1 MKTRERH
8 GVEGCFERVLPRVA
22 QRLRARPVK
31 TAARV
36 AALWVALAVT
46 ASVRVAS
53 AQAGDVAAQS
63 DEDAAIRQGVA
74 LRREGRDSDA
84 VVVFQRAYDRWRSPR
99 AAAQLGLCEQALG
112 RWVLAE
118 RHVREALASASDPW
132 VQRTRETLE
141 SALRVA
147 EQHLATIEILG
158 GNDGSELFIDGER
171 VGQLPATRSLR
182 VVIGALRL
190 EARGT
195 GIATIVRTI
204 ELAAG
209 GVERVSLP
217 VQTVSSATATTSTS
231 TTGERPQG
239 PAAVIVGPRV
249 PRALVVHP
257 LVWAG
262 SATVVAGA
270 IATVV
275 AFAVGSSIEG
285 AYHRDCVQIASAPL
299 SCDER
304 FIREQGTLDALGATT
319 GVGWGLVG
327 LGAAVAGV
335 GVGSMFI
342 GRREEAPR
350 VVFTGRGVTVSARF

>member
-8 GVEGCFERVLPRVA
+8 GVEGCSARVPPH
-22 QRLRARPVK
+22 ARPVK

-36 AALWVALAVT
+36 AALGVALAVT

-195 GIATIVRTI
+195 GIATIVRTV

-217 VQTVSSATATTSTS
+217 VQTVSSATATTST
-231 TTGERPQG
+231 TGERRPR
-239 PAAVIVGPRV
+239 PATVIVGPRV

-304 FIREQGTLDALGATT
+304 FIREQGTLDALSATT

-335 GVGSMFI
+335 GVGLMFV

>member
-1 MKTRERH
+1 MN
-8 GVEGCFERVLPRVA
+8 
-22 QRLRARPVK
+22 QRANHWVCSLA
-31 TAARV
+31 
-36 AALWVALAVT
+36 VALLAT
-46 ASVRVAS
+46 AFARDAG
-53 AQAGDVAAQS
+53 AQAVEAAEPS
-63 DEDAAIRQGVA
+63 DEDTAIRQGVA

-84 VVVFQRAYDRWRSPR
+84 VLVFQRAYDRWRTPR

-118 RHVREALASASDPW
+118 RHVREALATASDPW

-141 SALRVA
+141 SAMRVA

-158 GNDGSELFIDGER
+158 GNDGAELFIDGER

-190 EARGT
+190 EARRT
-195 GIATIVRTI
+195 GIATIVRTV
-204 ELAAG
+204 ELVAG

-217 VQTVSSATATTSTS
+217 VQTVSNATATTVI
-231 TTGERPQG
+231 ERAQV
-239 PAAVIVGPRV
+239 PAAVLVGPRV
-249 PRALVVHP
+249 PRALAVHP
-257 LVWAG
+257 LLWAG
-262 SATVVAGA
+262 SASVVAGA
-270 IATVV
+270 LTTVV
-275 AFAVGSSIEG
+275 AYAVGSSIEG
-285 AYHRDCVQIASAPL
+285 AYNRDCVQIASAPL

-327 LGAAVAGV
+327 VGAAAAGV
-335 GVGSMFI
+335 GVGVMFV

-350 VVFTGRGVTVSARF
+350 VVFTGRGVVVGARF